1 MDNASFSQKWSPRI
15 KMTAGFTQ
23 VPNILLDNQTKL
35 NITTSELVTLTH
47 IIRYVKP
54 DKSSAVSI
62 EKIARLT
69 GRSHKTHR
77 RNIRELERK
86 GLIKRF
92 YRKGEPSIYH
102 LKCLVDKLDN
112 LASGSTQ
119 NRAPPMLKYGPKD
132 YPNTGTNN
140 KGNNFK
146 RKGSTES
153 LGEIMGDKYG
163 GNN

>member
-15 KMTAGFTQ
+15 KLTAGFTQ
-23 VPNILLDNQTKL
+23 VPNLLLDNQAKL

-47 IIRYVKP
+47 IIRYVKL

-62 EKIARLT
+62 EKIASLT
-69 GRSHKTHR
+69 GSSHKTHR
-77 RNIRELERK
+77 RNIRELEKK
-86 GLIKRF
+86 GLVKRF
-92 YRKGEPSIYH
+92 YRKGEPSVYH

-119 NRAPPMLKYGPKD
+119 NRAPPMPKSGSQD

-140 KGNNFK
+140 KSNNFK
-146 RKGSTES
+146 RIGSSES
-153 LGEIMGDKYG
+153 LGEIIGDKYG